1 MFSNISLKLYVQQ
14 VLEKVYLLSRASRAC
29 WRRNELQRVRRSGRH
44 RLSNRCHEAGGGQQ
58 QVSQAFELFSFA
70 LRYKSG
76 DFQGAIEGYSIA
88 AALDPA
94 LEDAAAILGNLAH
107 CRLCLGQCH
116 AAMAAAASTL
126 RLRPAWTVALKASER
141 LSAAVACAGHPS
153 SVYHLCSSF
162 YHLCSSFY
170 LTFRSQENWT
180 WHRNSP
186 RRGPQSSECCR
197 LEV

>member
-1 MFSNISLKLYVQQ
+1 M
-14 VLEKVYLLSRASRAC
+14 
-29 WRRNELQRVRRSGRH
+29 
-44 RLSNRCHEAGGGQQ
+44 
-58 QVSQAFELFSFA
+58 SQAFELFSFA

-76 DFQGAIEGYSIA
+76 DLQGAIEGYSMA

-153 SVYHLCSSF
+153 VYHL
-162 YHLCSSFY
+162 LSSFY

-186 RRGPQSSECCR
+186 RREPQSSESCR